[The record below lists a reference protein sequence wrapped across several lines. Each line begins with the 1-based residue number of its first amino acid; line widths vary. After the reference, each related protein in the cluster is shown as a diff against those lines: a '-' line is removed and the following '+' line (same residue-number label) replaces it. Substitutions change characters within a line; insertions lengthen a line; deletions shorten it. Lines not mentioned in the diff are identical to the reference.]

1 MKVPRDYEV
10 RPLTM
15 WGTPDAYHA
24 AELSGSLTT
33 CGTCGR
39 HWDDDIVTGIT
50 PAPSG
55 RCPFEYYHGGA
66 S

>member
-1 MKVPRDYEV
+1 MRVPKDSPV
-10 RPLTM
+10 RPLRV
-15 WGTPDAYHA
+15 GTKAYA
-24 AELSGSLTT
+24 KATGLTT

-55 RCPFEYYHGGA
+55 RCPFEYYHGTQ